1 MNDAEKKALSDTIFK
16 LSVKVLS
23 LQGENEK
30 LKAENQAL
38 KEKICADNN

>member
-1 MNDAEKKALSDTIFK
+1 MNNEEKKALSDTIFK
-16 LSVKVLS
+16 LSLKVLN

-30 LKAENQAL
+30 LKAENKAL